1 MRINYNVS
9 SIIAKNA
16 MNNNDKRVA
25 ASTKR
30 LSSGYK
36 INSAAD
42 NAAGLAIA
50 RRMNAQ
56 IKSLQKANQSANDG
70 LSALNTADGAMAEI
84 HDILQ
89 RMNELAIQAANG
101 TNADSDREMI
111 QTEIDQLVS
120 EIDRI
125 ANTTEFNSQNL
136 LDGSFG
142 FKAYANIDN
151 VKVMSHTEGV
161 ATGTYVIGQL
171 KYYHYEDM
179 TTRYTTEETKIK
191 DSAGKITNVSYASK
205 PVQITET
212 ERYEV
217 NNEEDFLT
225 DNLVTSASISQY
237 ENTVDRVKAFPD
249 GSKITVEDDN
259 IVIKASGNF
268 EIKISVNDRIPIDER
283 KSGPEVNKVP
293 NSQNDP
299 VDYVERTYQKTA
311 AGATVVTTTS
321 FSSVKSYRN
330 IAVQGPDGKRYN
342 ISELNFFENVQSDG
356 KTPVKVSD
364 GNAEIYTDYRGDK
377 CNGLK
382 DDFAEYF
389 KAVNPKCSIEIDE
402 LTWDENTN
410 TFTVKYTAT
419 DEKTGEK
426 TIYDGNPANNPAI
439 EFTLYKDTNEYGSV
453 MTNQKKL
460 DDFLYTETITTRTEY
475 TIGKENDPNDCLKI
489 DVTGMGPMIVQ
500 VGANAGQYMELEI
513 PAMNA
518 VNLGVDKIDLTTEE
532 SARLA
537 IDDVSDAIVQL
548 SAVRSRIGA
557 YSNRLEHTITN
568 LDTTEENI
576 TASYS
581 RIMDVDMA
589 AEMTEYSTV
598 QVLVQASTSMLAQ
611 ANERPQ
617 QVLQLLQ

>member
-16 MNNNDKRVA
+16 MNNNDKRVT
-25 ASTKR
+25 ASTQR

-56 IKSLQKANQSANDG
+56 IKSLQAANQSANDG

-89 RMNELAIQAANG
+89 RMNELAIQSANG
-101 TNADSDREMI
+101 TNADSDRTMI

-125 ANTTEFNSQNL
+125 AETTEFNSQNL
-136 LDGSFG
+136 LDGSFA

-171 KYYHYEDM
+171 KYYHYEDT
-179 TTRYTTEETKIK
+179 TTRYSTEETKIK
-191 DSAGKITNVSYASK
+191 DPDGKVVDVTYERSEEQV
-205 PVQITET
+205 TEA

-217 NNEEDFLT
+217 NNEKDLLT
-225 DNLVTSASISQY
+225 NNLVTSASISQY
-237 ENTVDRVKAFPD
+237 ETQIDQMKAFPD
-249 GSKITVEDDN
+249 GSKITVEDEN
-259 IVIKASGNF
+259 IVIKAQGNF
-268 EIKISVNDRIPIDER
+268 EMKIAVNDRTPIDNTATGPTTTTTSVA
-283 KSGPEVNKVP
+283 SGA
-293 NSQNDP
+293 
-299 VDYVERTYQKTA
+299 VESITTTYKNTA
-311 AGATVVTTTS
+311 TGSTVVTTTS
-321 FSSVKSYRN
+321 YSSVECYRN
-330 IAVQGPDGKRYN
+330 IAVKGPDGKRYN
-342 ISELNFFENVQSDG
+342 ISELNFFDNVDSAGEKISGQN
-356 KTPVKVSD
+356 T
-364 GNAEIYTDYRGDK
+364 EIYTDYKGD
-377 CNGLK
+377 NGKSLK

-389 KAVNPKCSIEIDE
+389 KDQNPGCAVTIDGV
-402 LTWDENTN
+402 TWDGAD
-410 TFTVKYTAT
+410 TFTITYTT
-419 DEKTGEK
+419 IDGKTGLSTK
-426 TIYDGNPANNPAI
+426 GQTASFN
-439 EFTLYKDTNEYGSV
+439 LYKDTNEYGAE
-453 MTNQKKL
+453 MATQKKL
-460 DDFLYTETITTRTEY
+460 DDFLYTKTMTTRTEY
-475 TIGKENDPNDCLKI
+475 TIGNNTADDCLKI
-489 DVTGMGPMIVQ
+489 DVTGMGAMIVQ
-500 VGANAGQYMELEI
+500 VGANAGQHMELEI
-513 PAMNA
+513 PSMNA
-518 VNLGVDKIDLTTEE
+518 VNLGVDKVDLTTEE

-548 SAVRSRIGA
+548 SAIRSKIGA

-576 TASYS
+576 TAAYS

>member
-25 ASTKR
+25 ASTRR

-89 RMNELAIQAANG
+89 RMNELAIQSANG

-125 ANTTEFNSQNL
+125 AETTEFNAQNL

-179 TTRYTTEETKIK
+179 TTRYTTEETKHT
-191 DSAGKITNVSYASK
+191 DAAGKVVSVSYKSN
-205 PVQITET
+205 PVQVTET

-217 NNEEDFLT
+217 NNDKDFLT
-225 DNLVTSASISQY
+225 NNLVTSASISKY
-237 ENTVDRVKAFPD
+237 DYDKTINRVKSFPD
-249 GSKITVEDDN
+249 GSKVTVEDEN
-259 IVIKASGNF
+259 IVIKAQGNF
-268 EIKISVNDRIPIDER
+268 EMKIAVNDRIPIDDDGKPDE
-283 KSGPEVNKVP
+283 KYNLNNGNTVESI
-293 NSQNDP
+293 
-299 VDYVERTYQKTA
+299 ERTYKKAA
-311 AGATVVTTTS
+311 AGCTVVTTTS
-321 FSSVKSYRN
+321 FSSVKNYRN

-342 ISELNFFENVQSDG
+342 ISELNFFDNVMSDG
-356 KTPVKVSD
+356 EVIDNTKT
-364 GNAEIYTDYRGDK
+364 EIYTDYRGDN

-382 DDFAEYF
+382 EDFAEYF
-389 KAVNPKCSIEIDE
+389 QEKNPKCAITIDK
-402 LTWDENTN
+402 LTWDEDAK
-410 TFTVKYTAT
+410 TFTVEYTAT
-419 DEKTGEK
+419 DEKTGISTK
-426 TIYDGNPANNPAI
+426 YDGTQGNKPI

-453 MTNQKKL
+453 MQDEHQKKL
-460 DDFLYTETITTRTEY
+460 DDFLYTKTVTTRTEY
-475 TIGKENDPNDCLKI
+475 KIGGNTPDDCLKI

-513 PAMNA
+513 PSMSSA
-518 VNLGVDKIDLTTEE
+518 NLGVDKVDLTTEE

-537 IDDVSDAIVQL
+537 IDDVGDAIVQL
-548 SAVRSRIGA
+548 SAIRSRIGA

-576 TASYS
+576 TAAYS

>member
-1 MRINYNVS
+1 
-9 SIIAKNA
+9 

-25 ASTKR
+25 ASTKK

-56 IKSLQKANQSANDG
+56 IKSLQEANQSANDG

-89 RMNELAIQAANG
+89 RMNELAIQSANG
-101 TNADSDREMI
+101 TNADSDRTMI

-125 ANTTEFNSQNL
+125 AKTTEFNSQNL
-136 LDGSFG
+136 LDGSFAL
-142 FKAYANIDN
+142 KAYTNIDN

-179 TTRYTTEETKIK
+179 TTRYSTEETKEKDPDGKVVDIK
-191 DSAGKITNVSYASK
+191 YELKEEQK
-205 PVQITET
+205 TEK

-217 NNEEDFLT
+217 NNEKDLLKN
-225 DNLVTSASISQY
+225 NLVTSASISMY
-237 ENTVDRVKAFPD
+237 EKKADGTGIDQVKAFPD
-249 GSKITVEDDN
+249 GSKVTVEDGN
-259 IVIKASGNF
+259 IVIKAQGDF
-268 EIKISVNDRIPIDER
+268 EMKISVNDRVPIDNAG
-283 KSGPEVNKVP
+283 GPTVIKNP
-293 NSQNDP
+293 STANPPLAADA
-299 VDYVERTYQKTA
+299 VDSITTTYKNEAT
-311 AGATVVTTTS
+311 GGTVVTTTS
-321 FSSVKSYRN
+321 FSSVECYRN
-330 IAVQGPDGKRYN
+330 IAVKGDDGKRYT
-342 ISELNFFENVQSDG
+342 ISELNFFKNVDSAG
-356 KTPVKVSD
+356 KELADPGLD
-364 GNAEIYTDYRGDK
+364 IYTDYKGDK
-377 CNGLK
+377 GNSLK
-382 DDFAEYF
+382 DDFAKYF
-389 KAVNPKCSIEIDE
+389 KEKNPGCAVGIDGV
-402 LTWDENTN
+402 TWNENTN
-410 TFTVKYTAT
+410 TFTIKYTT
-419 DEKTGEK
+419 IDGKTGDKKE
-426 TIYDGNPANNPAI
+426 GNEANF
-439 EFTLYKDTNEYGSV
+439 ELYKDTNEYGAE
-453 MTNQKKL
+453 MATQKTL
-460 DDFLYTETITTRTEY
+460 DDYLYTKTMTTRTEY
-475 TIGKENDPNDCLKI
+475 TIGSNQPDDCLKI

-513 PAMNA
+513 PSMSAE
-518 VNLGVDKIDLTTEE
+518 NLGVDKVDLTTEE

-548 SAVRSRIGA
+548 SAIRSRIGA

-576 TASYS
+576 TAAYS

-589 AEMTEYSTV
+589 TEMTEYSTV

>member
-1 MRINYNVS
+1 MRVNYNVS
-9 SIIAKNA
+9 SIIARNA

-25 ASTKR
+25 ASTKK

-36 INSAAD
+36 INSSAD
-42 NAAGLAIA
+42 DAAGLAIA

-56 IKSLQKANQSANDG
+56 IKSLQEANQSANDG
-70 LSALNTADGAMAEI
+70 LSALNTADGAMGEI

-111 QTEIDQLVS
+111 QTEIDQLVN

-136 LDGSFG
+136 LDGSFAL
-142 FKAYANIDN
+142 KAYANIDN

-171 KYYHYEDM
+171 KYSHYEDM
-179 TTRYTTEETKIK
+179 TTRYSLEETKKK
-191 DSAGKITNVSYASK
+191 DPDGKVVDITYKRVEEQK
-205 PVQITET
+205 TEK

-217 NNEEDFLT
+217 NNDEDLLT
-225 DNLVTSASISQY
+225 NRLVTSASIGKY
-237 ENTVDRVKAFPD
+237 EKKPDGTGIEQVKAFPD
-249 GSKITVEDDN
+249 GSKITVEDEN
-259 IVIKASGNF
+259 IVIKAQGNF
-268 EIKISVNDRIPIDER
+268 EMKIAVNDRIPIHNASD
-283 KSGPEVNKVP
+283 KPTTSSIPTTAVNKNP
-293 NSQNDP
+293 NA
-299 VDYVERTYQKTA
+299 VDSITTTYTNKAT
-311 AGATVVTTTS
+311 GGTVVTTTS
-321 FSSVKSYRN
+321 FSSVECYRN
-330 IAVQGPDGKRYN
+330 IAVKGDDGKRYN
-342 ISELNFFENVQSDG
+342 ISELNFFKNVDSSG
-356 KTPVKVSD
+356 EEL
-364 GNAEIYTDYRGDK
+364 GNPKLDIYTDYKGD
-377 CNGLK
+377 NGKSLK
-382 DDFAEYF
+382 DDFAKYF
-389 KAVNPKCSIEIDE
+389 KDKNPGCAINIDGVD
-402 LTWDENTN
+402 WDESTN
-410 TFTVKYTAT
+410 TFTVEYTTIDA
-419 DEKTGEK
+419 KTGLEK
-426 TIYDGNPANNPAI
+426 KNNTAKF
-439 EFTLYKDTNEYGSV
+439 ELYKDTNEYGAE
-453 MTNQKKL
+453 MANQKKL
-460 DDFLYTETITTRTEY
+460 DDFLYTKTMTTRTEY
-475 TIGKENDPNDCLKI
+475 TIGNNTVDDCLKI

-500 VGANAGQYMELEI
+500 VGANAGQYMELEL
-513 PAMNA
+513 PSMNA
-518 VNLGVDKIDLTTEE
+518 VNLGVDKVDLTTEE

-548 SAVRSRIGA
+548 SAIRSKIGA

-576 TASYS
+576 TAAYS

-589 AEMTEYSTV
+589 TEMTEYSTV

>member
-1 MRINYNVS
+1 MRVNYNVS
-9 SIIAKNA
+9 SIIARNA

-25 ASTKR
+25 ASTKK

-56 IKSLQKANQSANDG
+56 IKSLQEANQSANDG
-70 LSALNTADGAMAEI
+70 LSALNTADGALTEV

-89 RMNELAIQAANG
+89 RMNELAIQSANG
-101 TNADSDREMI
+101 TNADSDRTMI

-125 ANTTEFNSQNL
+125 AKTTEFNSQNL
-136 LDGSFG
+136 LDGSFAL
-142 FKAYANIDN
+142 KAYTNIDN

-179 TTRYTTEETKIK
+179 TTRYSTEETKEKDPDGKVVDIK
-191 DSAGKITNVSYASK
+191 YELKEEQK
-205 PVQITET
+205 TEK

-217 NNEEDFLT
+217 NNEKDLLKN
-225 DNLVTSASISQY
+225 NLVTSASISMY
-237 ENTVDRVKAFPD
+237 EKKADGTGIDQVKAFPD
-249 GSKITVEDDN
+249 GSKVTVEDGN
-259 IVIKASGNF
+259 IVIKAQGDF
-268 EIKISVNDRIPIDER
+268 EMKISVNDRVPIDNAG
-283 KSGPEVNKVP
+283 GPTVIKNP
-293 NSQNDP
+293 STANPPLAADA
-299 VDYVERTYQKTA
+299 VDSITTTYKNEAT
-311 AGATVVTTTS
+311 GGTVVTTTS
-321 FSSVKSYRN
+321 FSSVECYRN
-330 IAVQGPDGKRYN
+330 IAVKGDDGKRYT
-342 ISELNFFENVQSDG
+342 ISELNFFKNVDSAG
-356 KTPVKVSD
+356 KELADPGLD
-364 GNAEIYTDYRGDK
+364 IYTDYKGDK
-377 CNGLK
+377 GNSLK
-382 DDFAEYF
+382 DDFAKYF
-389 KAVNPKCSIEIDE
+389 KEKNPGCAVGIDGV
-402 LTWDENTN
+402 TWNENTN
-410 TFTVKYTAT
+410 TFTIKYTT
-419 DEKTGEK
+419 IDGKTGDKKE
-426 TIYDGNPANNPAI
+426 GNEANF
-439 EFTLYKDTNEYGSV
+439 ELYKDTNEYGAE
-453 MTNQKKL
+453 MATQKTL
-460 DDFLYTETITTRTEY
+460 DDYLYTKTMTTRTEY
-475 TIGKENDPNDCLKI
+475 TIGSNQPDDCLKI

-513 PAMNA
+513 PSMSAE
-518 VNLGVDKIDLTTEE
+518 NLGVDKVDLTTEE

-548 SAVRSRIGA
+548 SAIRSRIGA

-576 TASYS
+576 TAAYS

-589 AEMTEYSTV
+589 TEMTEYSTV

>member
-16 MNNNDKRVA
+16 MNNNDKRVT
-25 ASTKR
+25 ASTQR

-56 IKSLQKANQSANDG
+56 IKSLQAANQSANDG

-89 RMNELAIQAANG
+89 RMNELAIQSANG
-101 TNADSDREMI
+101 TNADSDRTMI

-125 ANTTEFNSQNL
+125 AETTEFNSQNL
-136 LDGSFG
+136 LDGSFA

-171 KYYHYEDM
+171 KYYHYEDT
-179 TTRYTTEETKIK
+179 TTRYSTEETKIK
-191 DSAGKITNVSYASK
+191 DPDGKVVDVTYERSEEQV
-205 PVQITET
+205 TEA

-217 NNEEDFLT
+217 NNEKDLLT
-225 DNLVTSASISQY
+225 NNLVTSASISQY
-237 ENTVDRVKAFPD
+237 ETQIDQMKAFPD
-249 GSKITVEDDN
+249 GSKITVEDEN
-259 IVIKASGNF
+259 IVIKAQGNF
-268 EIKISVNDRIPIDER
+268 EMKIAVNDRTPIDNTAT
-283 KSGPEVNKVP
+283 GPTTTTVASTAVNTKPDAVESIKTTYK
-293 NSQNDP
+293 NSA
-299 VDYVERTYQKTA
+299 T
-311 AGATVVTTTS
+311 GSTVVTTTS
-321 FSSVKSYRN
+321 YSSVECYRN
-330 IAVQGPDGKRYN
+330 IAVKGPDGKRYN
-342 ISELNFFENVQSDG
+342 ISELNFFDNVDSAGEKISGQN
-356 KTPVKVSD
+356 T
-364 GNAEIYTDYRGDK
+364 EIYTDYKGD
-377 CNGLK
+377 NGKSLK

-389 KAVNPKCSIEIDE
+389 KDQNPGCAVTIDGV
-402 LTWDENTN
+402 TWDGAD
-410 TFTVKYTAT
+410 TFTITYTT
-419 DEKTGEK
+419 IDGKTGLSTK
-426 TIYDGNPANNPAI
+426 GQTASFN
-439 EFTLYKDTNEYGSV
+439 LYKDTNEYGAE
-453 MTNQKKL
+453 MATQKKL
-460 DDFLYTETITTRTEY
+460 DDFLYTKTMTTRTEY
-475 TIGKENDPNDCLKI
+475 TIGNNTADDCLKI
-489 DVTGMGPMIVQ
+489 DVTGMGAMIVQ
-500 VGANAGQYMELEI
+500 VGANAGQHMELEI
-513 PAMNA
+513 PSMNA
-518 VNLGVDKIDLTTEE
+518 VNLGVDKVDLTTEE

-548 SAVRSRIGA
+548 SAIRSKIGA

-576 TASYS
+576 TAAYS

>member
-9 SIIAKNA
+9 SIIARNA

-25 ASTKR
+25 ASTQR

-36 INSAAD
+36 INSSAD

-56 IKSLQKANQSANDG
+56 IKSLQAANQSANDG
-70 LSALNTADGAMAEI
+70 LSALNTADGAMGEI

-111 QTEIDQLVS
+111 QTEIDQLVN

-136 LDGSFG
+136 LDGSFA

-179 TTRYTTEETKIK
+179 TTRYTTEETKIR

-205 PVQITET
+205 SVQVTEK

-217 NNEEDFLT
+217 DNENDFLT
-225 DNLVTSASISQY
+225 KNLVTSASISQY
-237 ENTVDRVKAFPD
+237 GKTVDQIKAFPD
-249 GSKITVEDDN
+249 GSKITVEDEN
-259 IVIKASGNF
+259 IVIRASGNF
-268 EIKISVNDRIPIDER
+268 EMKIAVNDRIPVDDKDKPDE
-283 KSGPEVNKVP
+283 NKQP
-293 NSQNDP
+293 NPTNP
-299 VDYVERTYQKTA
+299 DYVKRTYEKAA

-321 FSSVKSYRN
+321 FSSVKNYRN

-342 ISELNFFENVQSDG
+342 ISELNFFENVKSDR
-356 KTPVKVSD
+356 TTSIADTRV
-364 GNAEIYTDYRGDK
+364 IYTDYKGDN

-389 KAVNPKCSIEIDE
+389 KAVNPKCSINIDQ
-402 LTWDENTN
+402 LTWDGKD
-410 TFTVKYTAT
+410 TFTISYTAT
-419 DEKTGEK
+419 DEKTGTQTK
-426 TIYDGNPANNPAI
+426 YDGISPNPSPI
-439 EFTLYKDTNEYGSV
+439 TFTLYKDTNEYGSV
-453 MTNQKKL
+453 MQNQKKL

-475 TIGKENDPNDCLKI
+475 TIGEKNDPNNCLKI

-513 PAMNA
+513 PALNA

-548 SAVRSRIGA
+548 SAIRSRIGA

-589 AEMTEYSTV
+589 SEMTEYSTV